1 MNYAGERI
9 GTGTAAVVERRRGGV
24 DQPFAALTLLLL
36 TIGVVMV
43 LSASYARAYYSEATG
58 HNAAYYFMRQLGF
71 ALAGVGAMYALSL
84 FPMRFYRRM
93 SFIVL
98 AGAVGLLALVPF
110 IGVSQ
115 GDAKRWISLGF
126 TTFQPSEIA
135 KIGVILYFAA
145 LICKFKG
152 RMRTVRY
159 GILPFAGVLLVV
171 VALLVMEPHF
181 SAAIIIIAIGAVM
194 LFLGGVRLYW
204 FVGALVAA
212 GAALGVV
219 MTFFPYASSRIST
232 WLDPFAN
239 TSGNGYQIVQ
249 SLYAI
254 GSGGLFGLGLGQ
266 GRQKYLYLPEEHN
279 DFIFPVVCE
288 ELGFVGAVI
297 VIVLFV
303 LFLVQGFWIAFHAE
317 NRFCTL
323 VGIGIMA
330 QIAWQVFCNIAVVTN
345 TLPNTGIS
353 LPFFSSGGTSLI
365 LLLAEMGVMVNIGRN
380 GERARLEREN
390 LHHLRDEQ
398 RKAKT
403 IVLNTAR
410 NAQPER

>member
-84 FPMRFYRRM
+84 FPMQFYRRM
-93 SFIVL
+93 SFLVL
-98 AGAVGLLALVPF
+98 AAAAGLLALVPV

-135 KIGVILYFAA
+135 KIGIILYFAA

-288 ELGFVGAVI
+288 ELGFVGAI
-297 VIVLFV
+297 AILILFALLV
-303 LFLVQGFWIAFHAE
+303 VRGYWLALHMRDRYSFLVTAGIT
-317 NRFCTL
+317 TL
-323 VGIGIMA
+323 LAI
-330 QIAWQVFCNIAVVTN
+330 QVFLNVAVVTN
-345 TLPNTGIS
+345 LVPCTGIS
-353 LPFFSSGGTSLI
+353 LPFFSYGGTALLI
-365 LLLAEMGVMVNIGRN
+365 QLAEMG
-380 GERARLEREN
+380 
-390 LHHLRDEQ
+390 
-398 RKAKT
+398 
-403 IVLNTAR
+403 IVLSASRDIPAR
-410 NAQPER
+410 Q

>member
-9 GTGTAAVVERRRGGV
+9 GTGMAAVVERRRGGV

-71 ALAGVGAMYALSL
+71 ALAGVSAMYALSL

-288 ELGFVGAVI
+288 ELGFVGAI
-297 VIVLFV
+297 AILILFALLV
-303 LFLVQGFWIAFHAE
+303 VRGYWLALHMRDRYSFLVTAGIT
-317 NRFCTL
+317 TL
-323 VGIGIMA
+323 LAI
-330 QIAWQVFCNIAVVTN
+330 QVFLNVAVVTN
-345 TLPNTGIS
+345 LVPCTGIS
-353 LPFFSSGGTSLI
+353 LPFFSYGGTALLI
-365 LLLAEMGVMVNIGRN
+365 QLAEMG
-380 GERARLEREN
+380 
-390 LHHLRDEQ
+390 
-398 RKAKT
+398 
-403 IVLNTAR
+403 IVLSASRDIPAR
-410 NAQPER
+410 Q